1 MARIPLP
8 ILRKC
13 TDVANLKV
21 ACPTQMPKVNDVRS
35 RARAFR
41 TGRSWVFFA
50 EWSAPYPGPSTRNA
64 PPRFAHLN
72 VIATPVNHPLA
83 FTWPLRATATLE
95 DLENA
100 PKKRGEPLLLGEY
113 TWGGRNGE
121 IALAPSFPA
130 GGIEGA
136 HLVFRWVEDDT
147 AYSVSLHAWKPID
160 QSFDALKS
168 VVASIIAR
176 CTKEQ
181 WLSLSVVG
189 TGDSLIDRFSNQIF
203 SEAV

>member
-1 MARIPLP
+1 VP

-21 ACPTQMPKVNDVRS
+21 ACPTQMPKVNDPRS

-50 EWSAPYPGPSTRNA
+50 EWSAPYPGLSTRNA

-72 VIATPVNHPLA
+72 VIATPVDHPLA
-83 FTWPLRATATLE
+83 FTWPLRVTATLDE
-95 DLENA
+95 LENA

-113 TWGGRNGE
+113 RWADRNGE

-130 GGIEGA
+130 GGIEGD
-136 HLVFRWVEDDT
+136 HLVFRWVEGDT
-147 AYSVSLHAWKPID
+147 AYSISLHVWKPIAG
-160 QSFDALKS
+160 SFDALKF
-168 VVASIIAR
+168 VVASIIA
-176 CTKEQ
+176 
-181 WLSLSVVG
+181 
-189 TGDSLIDRFSNQIF
+189 
-203 SEAV
+203 